1 MFSDTLVWWFSRQI
15 VQPRWYGLFR
25 HIFKFSLRGMGVLNS
40 GGNDA
45 TGEDW
50 FLSRAAIAKV
60 RCVVDV
66 GANLAIYGEKEL
78 SGATIVAFEPHP
90 QLVAQ
95 LRAQP
100 HRSSVQIIAQAVS
113 HTNGSATLWDFAP
126 DAPLKHTQPT
136 STLASLNKS
145 VIEGLHGQKAMG
157 YQVKTVTLDSA
168 LSKLGVRHV
177 DILKIDVEGL
187 ELAVLQG
194 AKRLLAAHAIDLI
207 QFEFNEMHAYQHV
220 LFKDFV
226 DILPDF
232 DFYRLS
238 AHGLI
243 PLGPYR
249 PLTHELFGFQNVLAI
264 SHKKRAK
271 WLRVL
276 S

>member
-1 MFSDTLVWWFSRQI
+1 MFSQEVVSWFSRS
-15 VQPRWYGLFR
+15 VVRPRWYKAFV
-25 HIFKFSLRGMGVLNS
+25 HIYKFALRGMGVLNS

-50 FLSRAAIAKV
+50 FLSRVTRARV
-60 RCVVDV
+60 QTVVDV
-66 GANLAIYGEKEL
+66 GANLEIYGEKL
-78 SGATIVAFEPHP
+78 LPQAKIVAFEPHP
-90 QLVAQ
+90 VSAKRLSAQ
-95 LRAQP
+95 SHSA
-100 HRSSVQIIAQAVS
+100 HVKIVAQAVS
-113 HTNGSATLWDFAP
+113 NRNGWATLWDFAP

-136 STLASLNKS
+136 STLSSLNQS
-145 VIEGLHGQKAMG
+145 VIEGLHGQKSMG

-168 LSKLGVRHV
+168 LAKLGVHHV

-187 ELAVLQG
+187 ELSVLQG

-226 DILPDF
+226 DLLPGF

-238 AHGLI
+238 ARGLI
-243 PLGPYR
+243 PLGAYR

-264 SHKKRAK
+264 AHKKRAK
-271 WLRVL
+271 WLRIL